1 MIKLIIKL
9 KWGIFMDAFDKTV
22 QKAKSAFDIAVTKTG
37 EFVNIGKLK
46 LSVANFNNKL
56 EKAYAELGKVQFK
69 YLKDTNIEDEEAS
82 AAVIEIK
89 HIRNEI
95 KQLLE
100 EIDKAEGKIT
110 CPKCG
115 SKAPAKSTFC
125 NKCGE
130 QF

>member
-1 MIKLIIKL
+1 MANIKVDFNKIKGAM
-9 KWGIFMDAFDKTV
+9 KPMHGVGQGPFQGTDFSM
-22 QKAKSAFDIAVTKTG
+22 
-37 EFVNIGKLK
+37 
-46 LSVANFNNKL
+46 
-56 EKAYAELGKVQFK
+56 FK
-69 YLKDTNIEDEEAS
+69 YLKDANIEDEEVS